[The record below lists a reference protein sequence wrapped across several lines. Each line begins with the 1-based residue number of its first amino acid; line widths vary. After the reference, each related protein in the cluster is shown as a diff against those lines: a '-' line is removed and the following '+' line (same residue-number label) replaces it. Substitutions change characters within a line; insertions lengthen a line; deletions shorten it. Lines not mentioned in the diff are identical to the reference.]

1 MQMVPEALEMRL
13 YTRTGDTGETRLLFG
28 GRVSKTD
35 PRCEA
40 YGATDEAVSAM
51 GMARALSQDQRVK
64 EILLQVQRE
73 MFTVGAEL
81 ATAADQYQHLRDNF
95 TVVSPEMVDRLEGL
109 IDEIDAQI
117 ELPNAFIVPGAS
129 AASGALDMARSLLRT
144 GERRVVELQE
154 LNMLGNPE
162 VLRYLNRL
170 ADLLFILARYEDRH
184 LPFEL
189 TTGEQA

>member
-1 MQMVPEALEMRL
+1 MQVVPEALEMRL
-13 YTRTGDTGETRLLFG
+13 YTRKGDTGETRLLFG

-40 YGATDEAVSAM
+40 YGTTDEAVSAM

-95 TVVSPEMVDRLEGL
+95 AVVSPEMVDRLEGL

-154 LNMLGNPE
+154 RDMLGNPE

-189 TTGEQA
+189 TTGERA